1 MTYAI
6 PSDVAA
12 LDRNNDGYVDRLY
25 VGDTGGQLWRAD
37 INDADPA
44 NWTVNK
50 LASVGFAA
58 NGTVAARRKFL
69 YSPDV
74 VYGSDVNGAF
84 DAVLIGSGDREHPF
98 NGYGTTEFPLSNA
111 VQNRYYMFKDRSI
124 GFTYSGST
132 IAESNL
138 YDATANLIQDGS
150 ATEKAAATTTL
161 AGLRGWYITLG
172 TGEKVVS
179 SSVTLGN
186 ATYFNTNRPVPPA
199 PGVCTTNLGEA
210 RQYTVSFL
218 DGSAV
223 VPYNVSA
230 GLSAA
235 SRYQLHAGGGFL
247 PSPVPV
253 IAEIGGRLYQ
263 TVIVGTTAL
272 MPPTSPLQARIRTF
286 WYRR

>member
-1 MTYAI
+1 VTK
-6 PSDVAA
+6 
-12 LDRNNDGYVDRLY
+12 
-25 VGDTGGQLWRAD
+25 AD
-37 INDADPA
+37 IARIVYERHGGLSNRE
-44 NWTVNK
+44 
-50 LASVGFAA
+50 
-58 NGTVAARRKFL
+58 AARL
-69 YSPDV
+69 VDII
-74 VYGSDVNGAF
+74 F
-84 DAVLIGSGDREHPF
+84 D
-98 NGYGTTEFPLSNA
+98 
-111 VQNRYYMFKDRSI
+111 SI
-124 GFTYSGST
+124 KG
-132 IAESNL
+132 
-138 YDATANLIQDGS
+138 
-150 ATEKAAATTTL
+150 
-161 AGLRGWYITLG
+161 TLG

>member
-1 MTYAI
+1 
-6 PSDVAA
+6 
-12 LDRNNDGYVDRLY
+12 
-25 VGDTGGQLWRAD
+25 
-37 INDADPA
+37 
-44 NWTVNK
+44 
-50 LASVGFAA
+50 
-58 NGTVAARRKFL
+58 
-69 YSPDV
+69 
-74 VYGSDVNGAF
+74 
-84 DAVLIGSGDREHPF
+84 
-98 NGYGTTEFPLSNA
+98 
-111 VQNRYYMFKDRSI
+111 MFKDRSI

-150 ATEKAAATTTL
+150 ATERAAATTTL